1 MHNFYLVRF
10 AKSAPNQPI
19 CWMLLI
25 LKGMHPDMEV
35 MLGAYQSIAMRQKA
49 NGMCQ
54 QQSSAPWAEAHT
66 IMHHFCPVRVA
77 KPSQN

>member
-19 CWMLLI
+19 CWVLLI

-35 MLGAYQSIAMRQKA
+35 MLGAYQSIAM
-49 NGMCQ
+49 
-54 QQSSAPWAEAHT
+54 H
-66 IMHHFCPVRVA
+66 
-77 KPSQN
+77 